1 MKTVSK
7 IFKKIISII
16 AKLIIAVLLG
26 VMASL
31 GHKPVKDEKKDN
43 KSIELDK

>member
-1 MKTVSK
+1 MKTIAK
-7 IFKKIISII
+7 IFRKIASII

-26 VMASL
+26 VMASI